1 MDAWVD
7 IVGKLTLTVAATG
20 RYCWGNICNNHQRLM
35 PRFIDK
41 LADILLPVFFGSE
54 ANLPV
59 TYLNFSC
66 KNSPFTAQAES

>member
-1 MDAWVD
+1 
-7 IVGKLTLTVAATG
+7 
-20 RYCWGNICNNHQRLM
+20 M